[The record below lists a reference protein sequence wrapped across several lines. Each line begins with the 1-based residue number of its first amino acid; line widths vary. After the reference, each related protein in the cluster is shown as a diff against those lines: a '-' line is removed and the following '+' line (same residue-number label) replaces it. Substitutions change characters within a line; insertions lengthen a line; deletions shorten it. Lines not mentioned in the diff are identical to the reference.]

1 MKRTIYAIMAV
12 ISLLAVSCAKDGDM
26 LTATMTGDG
35 TQIGST
41 DDDIVLNKDLPASL
55 ALTIWWDELGNA
67 TLSDPDAQF
76 ADNFVVNAIQF
87 SATGDFAE
95 TVETVVDNG
104 ASSIQFT
111 TSRLN
116 SILTQLGFESG
127 KASPL
132 YIRMRTS
139 LGTGSGAEEILGE
152 PLRITVTP
160 YFIDMSFIT
169 LAGTK
174 DDRKCTIP
182 ATEEDGSYAGFVSVP
197 HTWWNFR
204 FVEGDDTVYG
214 GAHQGETAIT
224 YVLSTANDMW
234 ECWFPEGET
243 GSTAHDCYHVTMDR
257 EEMEWSALIL
267 RKITMT
273 VGTEALEMEFVPGK
287 TAWTCVLTTEQDN
300 AAIQL
305 DGEGSQYDRE
315 TTNESPTATDL
326 SFTASSDNSLAIGNA
341 GAATGISVA
350 RAGQYTLILYLADME
365 WELAE
370 GEVDIDDEEEDPVE
384 WPEDPDYTVATSD
397 FLYLY
402 NLDGNTPSSVAGRLG
417 RTSDGVYE
425 GFQYLGSWQNFK
437 LGDNEN
443 PASAKIYGSVPSDAL
458 QGALYRL
465 YCGEDMFNI
474 WYDSGEAACLYLT
487 VDMNGRSWSHTVIS
501 SISLVGNFNDWD
513 ASADVLAF
521 DPDSRTWSAVVTPG
535 SWGEHGIQ
543 FYINGSWEWKYSP
556 DGNGKLIRAEN
567 AAIPETS
574 VEEGKSYTVTID
586 LNDPE
591 NMTYTIE
598 EYKEGTEPEYNEFF
612 YMFYTW
618 TGSDYWQERLAA
630 TLWSPG
636 QDGVYTGFFS
646 TADSWEAPY
655 AQFTFG
661 SVAEPNSGTKYGLDN
676 NTAIVEGGGSNGWT
690 DNLGLYEITA
700 SLADMT
706 ISQTHLGK
714 PAVEAGTGNSVQMA
728 FNITG
733 FVWEA
738 TCTFN
743 AGDSFRI
750 TAGEGENVHDFG
762 GADGELAEGGNAI
775 TVTDAGTYLVQVD
788 LGNASHLTYTMTKQ

>member
-1 MKRTIYAIMAV
+1 M
-12 ISLLAVSCAKDGDM
+12 
-26 LTATMTGDG
+26 
-35 TQIGST
+35 
-41 DDDIVLNKDLPASL
+41 
-55 ALTIWWDELGNA
+55 
-67 TLSDPDAQF
+67 
-76 ADNFVVNAIQF
+76 
-87 SATGDFAE
+87 
-95 TVETVVDNG
+95 
-104 ASSIQFT
+104 
-111 TSRLN
+111 
-116 SILTQLGFESG
+116 
-127 KASPL
+127 
-132 YIRMRTS
+132 
-139 LGTGSGAEEILGE
+139 
-152 PLRITVTP
+152 
-160 YFIDMSFIT
+160 
-169 LAGTK
+169 
-174 DDRKCTIP
+174 
-182 ATEEDGSYAGFVSVP
+182 
-197 HTWWNFR
+197 
-204 FVEGDDTVYG
+204 
-214 GAHQGETAIT
+214 
-224 YVLSTANDMW
+224 
-234 ECWFPEGET
+234 
-243 GSTAHDCYHVTMDR
+243 
-257 EEMEWSALIL
+257 
-267 RKITMT
+267 
-273 VGTEALEMEFVPGK
+273 
-287 TAWTCVLTTEQDN
+287 
-300 AAIQL
+300 
-305 DGEGSQYDRE
+305 
-315 TTNESPTATDL
+315 
-326 SFTASSDNSLAIGNA
+326 
-341 GAATGISVA
+341 
-350 RAGQYTLILYLADME
+350 
-365 WELAE
+365 
-370 GEVDIDDEEEDPVE
+370 DIDDEEEDPVE

-474 WYDSGEAACLYLT
+474 WYDSGEAACLLLT

-574 VEEGKSYTVTID
+574 VEEGKSYNDTID

-618 TGSDYWQERLAA
+618 DGGIDQLRLASV
-630 TLWSPG
+630 LQSPE
-636 QDGVYTGFFS
+636 QDGIYTGFFS
-646 TADSWEAPY
+646 TGNAWQTDGYNNPY
-655 AQFTFG
+655 TKFTFG
-661 SVAEPNSGTKYGLDN
+661 TTTAINGTTKYGLDN
-676 NTAIVEGGGSNGWT
+676 NSTLVENGGSNGWT
-690 DNLGLYEITA
+690 TELGLFRFTV
-700 SLADMT
+700 SLVDNT
-706 ISQTHLGK
+706 VSQTYLGS
-714 PAVEAGTGNSVQMA
+714 PSVYNTTSGYSNTMS
-728 FNITG
+728 FDDVTDY
-733 FVWEA
+733 VWEA

-762 GADGELAEGGNAI
+762 GADGVLAEGGNAI